1 MVRSKR
7 TQRPPLPIRVA
18 RYRAPLTVL
27 ATLVI
32 VITVAGQRAVFPLKL
47 ESYLDTAAARLSA
60 DERQLFVAG
69 QPVTKLLDADES
81 KEVAIFGA
89 VWIAAPMRR
98 YVEAVRDIEQFER
111 GGGFKVTKRISTP
124 PRLADFDLLRIRDE
138 VSSQHYVS
146 VT

>member
-32 VITVAGQRAVFPLKL
+32 GITVAGQRAVFLLKL
-47 ESYLDTAAARLSA
+47 ESYLDTAARLSA
-60 DERQLFVAG
+60 DERQLLVAG
-69 QPVTKLLDADES
+69 QPVTNLLDADES
-81 KEVAIFGA
+81 KELAIFGA
-89 VWIAAPMRR
+89 VWIVAPMRR
-98 YVEAVRDIEQFER
+98 YVEAVTDIEQFER